1 MLAGAQELYD
11 LIGGGNR
18 IVVISRGAK
27 GAVMTCEAGTFVG
40 TSPSITPRSSIGSG
54 DSMIAGMLW
63 AFGQGKPAEEAL
75 RWGLAAGA
83 ATALTDGSAI
93 GDKATIEQL
102 FPGAVV
108 THI

>member
-1 MLAGAQELYD
+1 
-11 LIGGGNR
+11 
-18 IVVISRGAK
+18 
-27 GAVMTCEAGTFVG
+27 
-40 TSPSITPRSSIGSG
+40 
-54 DSMIAGMLW
+54 MIAGMLW
-63 AFGQGKPAEEAL
+63 AFGQGKPADEAL

-108 THI
+108 TPIK